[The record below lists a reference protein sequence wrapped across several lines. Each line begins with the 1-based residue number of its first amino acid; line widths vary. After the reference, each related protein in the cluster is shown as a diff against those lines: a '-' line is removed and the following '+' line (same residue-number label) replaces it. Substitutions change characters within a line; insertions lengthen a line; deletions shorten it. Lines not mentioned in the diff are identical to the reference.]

1 MHKQQLASL
10 SDAKILETPMVLC
23 DDMITHYSFSEKI
36 CPMWSFIQFR
46 TVTDTGGRKVD

>member
-23 DDMITHYSFSEKI
+23 DDDYSLLSEKNLSHVEFLSVQN
-36 CPMWSFIQFR
+36 CYKHWKKA
-46 TVTDTGGRKVD
+46 D